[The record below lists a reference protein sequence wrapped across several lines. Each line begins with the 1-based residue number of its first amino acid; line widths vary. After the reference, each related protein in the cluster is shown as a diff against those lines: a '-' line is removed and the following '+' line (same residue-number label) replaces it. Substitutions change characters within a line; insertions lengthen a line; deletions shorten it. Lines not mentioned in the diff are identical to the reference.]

1 MKSKSVF
8 KSVCVFV
15 GLGFLLTIV
24 WLIIFSMTITPDDAE
39 MTVEP
44 FSGAS
49 VTFGFACA
57 LIANFI
63 YQYNSAK
70 SLEQRIYSNTSSLES
85 IKIRNRD
92 LVDKANR
99 LIDKHQKNEKESYI
113 DIENNMDE
121 FVCMPG
127 REAVNKKLAREVF
140 MDYLGSVDRDRLF
153 ENYNEY
159 SADEEFLDLIYEL
172 GLENKLQ
179 EFREKIA
186 GAILLNWANEED
198 IKVNKDMVVIDLYNR
213 D

>member
-1 MKSKSVF
+1 MSRNKEAINLSWLVEKW
-8 KSVCVFV
+8 
-15 GLGFLLTIV
+15 TIWDNSYLKNI
-24 WLIIFSMTITPDDAE
+24 WLNLDTLDLIRINDDMDNNDDIE
-39 MTVEP
+39 
-44 FSGAS
+44 
-49 VTFGFACA
+49 
-57 LIANFI
+57 
-63 YQYNSAK
+63 
-70 SLEQRIYSNTSSLES
+70 
-85 IKIRNRD
+85 
-92 LVDKANR
+92 
-99 LIDKHQKNEKESYI
+99 ESYI

-179 EFREKIA
+179 EFREEIA

>member
-1 MKSKSVF
+1 MSRNKEAINLSWLVEKW
-8 KSVCVFV
+8 
-15 GLGFLLTIV
+15 TIWDNSYLKNI
-24 WLIIFSMTITPDDAE
+24 WLNLDTLDLIRINDDMDNNDDIE
-39 MTVEP
+39 
-44 FSGAS
+44 
-49 VTFGFACA
+49 
-57 LIANFI
+57 
-63 YQYNSAK
+63 
-70 SLEQRIYSNTSSLES
+70 
-85 IKIRNRD
+85 
-92 LVDKANR
+92 
-99 LIDKHQKNEKESYI
+99 ESYI

-127 REAVNKKLAREVF
+127 REALNKKLAREVF
-140 MDYLGSVDRDRLF
+140 MDYLGSLDRDRLF

>member
-1 MKSKSVF
+1 MSRNKEAINLSWLVEKW
-8 KSVCVFV
+8 
-15 GLGFLLTIV
+15 TIWDNSYLKNI
-24 WLIIFSMTITPDDAE
+24 WLNLDTLDLIRINDDMDNNDDIE
-39 MTVEP
+39 
-44 FSGAS
+44 
-49 VTFGFACA
+49 
-57 LIANFI
+57 
-63 YQYNSAK
+63 
-70 SLEQRIYSNTSSLES
+70 
-85 IKIRNRD
+85 
-92 LVDKANR
+92 
-99 LIDKHQKNEKESYI
+99 ESYI

-198 IKVNKDMVVIDLYNR
+198 IKVNRDMVVIDLYNR

>member
-1 MKSKSVF
+1 MSRNKEAINLSWLVEKW
-8 KSVCVFV
+8 
-15 GLGFLLTIV
+15 TIWDNSYLKNI
-24 WLIIFSMTITPDDAE
+24 WLNLDTLDLIRINDDMDNNDDIE
-39 MTVEP
+39 
-44 FSGAS
+44 
-49 VTFGFACA
+49 
-57 LIANFI
+57 
-63 YQYNSAK
+63 
-70 SLEQRIYSNTSSLES
+70 
-85 IKIRNRD
+85 
-92 LVDKANR
+92 
-99 LIDKHQKNEKESYI
+99 ESYI

-140 MDYLGSVDRDRLF
+140 MDYLDIVDRDRLF

>member
-1 MKSKSVF
+1 MSRNKEAINLSWLVEKW
-8 KSVCVFV
+8 
-15 GLGFLLTIV
+15 TIWDNSYLKNI
-24 WLIIFSMTITPDDAE
+24 WLNLDTLDLIRINDDMDNNDDIE
-39 MTVEP
+39 
-44 FSGAS
+44 
-49 VTFGFACA
+49 
-57 LIANFI
+57 
-63 YQYNSAK
+63 
-70 SLEQRIYSNTSSLES
+70 
-85 IKIRNRD
+85 
-92 LVDKANR
+92 
-99 LIDKHQKNEKESYI
+99 ESYI

>member
-1 MKSKSVF
+1 MSRNKEAINLSWLVEKW
-8 KSVCVFV
+8 
-15 GLGFLLTIV
+15 TIWDNSYLKNI
-24 WLIIFSMTITPDDAE
+24 WLNLDTLDLIRINDNMDNNDDIE
-39 MTVEP
+39 
-44 FSGAS
+44 
-49 VTFGFACA
+49 
-57 LIANFI
+57 
-63 YQYNSAK
+63 
-70 SLEQRIYSNTSSLES
+70 
-85 IKIRNRD
+85 
-92 LVDKANR
+92 
-99 LIDKHQKNEKESYI
+99 ESYI

-140 MDYLGSVDRDRLF
+140 MDYLGSVDKDRFF

>member
-1 MKSKSVF
+1 MSRNKEAINLSWLVEKWTIWDNSYL
-8 KSVCVFV
+8 KNIWLN
-15 GLGFLLTIV
+15 LGTLD
-24 WLIIFSMTITPDDAE
+24 LIRINDDMDNNDDIE
-39 MTVEP
+39 
-44 FSGAS
+44 
-49 VTFGFACA
+49 
-57 LIANFI
+57 
-63 YQYNSAK
+63 
-70 SLEQRIYSNTSSLES
+70 
-85 IKIRNRD
+85 
-92 LVDKANR
+92 
-99 LIDKHQKNEKESYI
+99 ESYI

-140 MDYLGSVDRDRLF
+140 MDYLDSVDRDRLF

>member
-1 MKSKSVF
+1 MSRNKEAINLSWLVEKW
-8 KSVCVFV
+8 
-15 GLGFLLTIV
+15 TIWDNSYLKNI
-24 WLIIFSMTITPDDAE
+24 WLNLDTLDLIRINDDMDNNDDIE
-39 MTVEP
+39 
-44 FSGAS
+44 
-49 VTFGFACA
+49 
-57 LIANFI
+57 
-63 YQYNSAK
+63 
-70 SLEQRIYSNTSSLES
+70 
-85 IKIRNRD
+85 
-92 LVDKANR
+92 
-99 LIDKHQKNEKESYI
+99 ESYI

-140 MDYLGSVDRDRLF
+140 MDYLDSIDRDRLF

>member
-1 MKSKSVF
+1 MSRNKEAINLSWLVEKW
-8 KSVCVFV
+8 
-15 GLGFLLTIV
+15 TIWDNSYLKNI
-24 WLIIFSMTITPDDAE
+24 WLNLDTLDLIRINDDMDNNDDIE
-39 MTVEP
+39 
-44 FSGAS
+44 
-49 VTFGFACA
+49 
-57 LIANFI
+57 
-63 YQYNSAK
+63 
-70 SLEQRIYSNTSSLES
+70 
-85 IKIRNRD
+85 
-92 LVDKANR
+92 
-99 LIDKHQKNEKESYI
+99 ESYI

-140 MDYLGSVDRDRLF
+140 MDYLGSVDRDRFF

>member
-1 MKSKSVF
+1 MY
-8 KSVCVFV
+8 
-15 GLGFLLTIV
+15 
-24 WLIIFSMTITPDDAE
+24 IIWNYDQGKKKE
-39 MTVEP
+39 KLYRQ
-44 FSGAS
+44 
-49 VTFGFACA
+49 TF
-57 LIANFI
+57 
-63 YQYNSAK
+63 
-70 SLEQRIYSNTSSLES
+70 
-85 IKIRNRD
+85 
-92 LVDKANR
+92 
-99 LIDKHQKNEKESYI
+99 YI

-140 MDYLGSVDRDRLF
+140 MDYLGSIDRDRLF

>member
-1 MKSKSVF
+1 MSRKKEAINLSWLVEKW
-8 KSVCVFV
+8 
-15 GLGFLLTIV
+15 TIWDNSYLKNI
-24 WLIIFSMTITPDDAE
+24 WLNLDTLDLIRINDDMDNNDDIE
-39 MTVEP
+39 
-44 FSGAS
+44 
-49 VTFGFACA
+49 
-57 LIANFI
+57 
-63 YQYNSAK
+63 
-70 SLEQRIYSNTSSLES
+70 
-85 IKIRNRD
+85 
-92 LVDKANR
+92 
-99 LIDKHQKNEKESYI
+99 ESYI

-127 REAVNKKLAREVF
+127 REAVNKKLVREVF
-140 MDYLGSVDRDRLF
+140 MDYLDSVDRDRLF

>member
-1 MKSKSVF
+1 MSRNKE
-8 KSVCVFV
+8 
-15 GLGFLLTIV
+15 TINLS
-24 WLIIFSMTITPDDAE
+24 WLVEKWTIWDNSYLKNIWLNLDTLDLIRINDDMDNNDDIE
-39 MTVEP
+39 
-44 FSGAS
+44 
-49 VTFGFACA
+49 
-57 LIANFI
+57 
-63 YQYNSAK
+63 
-70 SLEQRIYSNTSSLES
+70 
-85 IKIRNRD
+85 
-92 LVDKANR
+92 
-99 LIDKHQKNEKESYI
+99 ESYI

-140 MDYLGSVDRDRLF
+140 MDYLGSVDKDRLF

>member
-1 MKSKSVF
+1 MSRNKEAINLSWLVEKW
-8 KSVCVFV
+8 
-15 GLGFLLTIV
+15 TIWDNSYLKNI
-24 WLIIFSMTITPDDAE
+24 WLNLDTLDLIRINDDMDNNDDIE
-39 MTVEP
+39 
-44 FSGAS
+44 
-49 VTFGFACA
+49 
-57 LIANFI
+57 
-63 YQYNSAK
+63 
-70 SLEQRIYSNTSSLES
+70 
-85 IKIRNRD
+85 
-92 LVDKANR
+92 
-99 LIDKHQKNEKESYI
+99 ESYI

-140 MDYLGSVDRDRLF
+140 MDYLDSVDRDRLF

>member
-1 MKSKSVF
+1 MSRNKEAINLSWLVEKW
-8 KSVCVFV
+8 
-15 GLGFLLTIV
+15 TIWDNSYLKNI
-24 WLIIFSMTITPDDAE
+24 WLNLDT
-39 MTVEP
+39 
-44 FSGAS
+44 
-49 VTFGFACA
+49 
-57 LIANFI
+57 L
-63 YQYNSAK
+63 
-70 SLEQRIYSNTSSLES
+70 
-85 IKIRNRD
+85 D
-92 LVDKANR
+92 LVRINDDIN
-99 LIDKHQKNEKESYI
+99 DNEDIEESYI

>member
-1 MKSKSVF
+1 MSRNKEAINLSWLVEKW
-8 KSVCVFV
+8 
-15 GLGFLLTIV
+15 TIWDNSYLKNI
-24 WLIIFSMTITPDDAE
+24 WLNLDTLDLIRINDDMDNNDDIE
-39 MTVEP
+39 
-44 FSGAS
+44 
-49 VTFGFACA
+49 
-57 LIANFI
+57 
-63 YQYNSAK
+63 
-70 SLEQRIYSNTSSLES
+70 
-85 IKIRNRD
+85 
-92 LVDKANR
+92 
-99 LIDKHQKNEKESYI
+99 ESYI

-127 REAVNKKLAREVF
+127 REAVNKKLVREVF
-140 MDYLGSVDRDRLF
+140 MDYLDSVDRDRLF

>member
-1 MKSKSVF
+1 MSRNKEAINLSWLVEKW
-8 KSVCVFV
+8 
-15 GLGFLLTIV
+15 TIWDNSYLKNI
-24 WLIIFSMTITPDDAE
+24 WLNLDTLDLIRINDDMDNNDDIE
-39 MTVEP
+39 
-44 FSGAS
+44 
-49 VTFGFACA
+49 
-57 LIANFI
+57 
-63 YQYNSAK
+63 
-70 SLEQRIYSNTSSLES
+70 
-85 IKIRNRD
+85 
-92 LVDKANR
+92 
-99 LIDKHQKNEKESYI
+99 ESYI

-140 MDYLGSVDRDRLF
+140 MDYLDSVDRDRLF

-172 GLENKLQ
+172 GFENKLQ

>member
-1 MKSKSVF
+1 MSRNKEAINLSWLVEKW
-8 KSVCVFV
+8 
-15 GLGFLLTIV
+15 TIWDNSYLKNI
-24 WLIIFSMTITPDDAE
+24 WLNLDTLDLIRINDDMDNNDDIE
-39 MTVEP
+39 
-44 FSGAS
+44 
-49 VTFGFACA
+49 
-57 LIANFI
+57 
-63 YQYNSAK
+63 
-70 SLEQRIYSNTSSLES
+70 
-85 IKIRNRD
+85 
-92 LVDKANR
+92 
-99 LIDKHQKNEKESYI
+99 ESYI

-140 MDYLGSVDRDRLF
+140 MDYLDSVDRDRLF

-159 SADEEFLDLIYEL
+159 SADEEFLDLMYEL

>member
-1 MKSKSVF
+1 MSRNKEAINLSWLVEKW
-8 KSVCVFV
+8 
-15 GLGFLLTIV
+15 TIWDNSYLKNI
-24 WLIIFSMTITPDDAE
+24 WLNLDTLDLIRINDDMDNNDDIE
-39 MTVEP
+39 
-44 FSGAS
+44 
-49 VTFGFACA
+49 
-57 LIANFI
+57 
-63 YQYNSAK
+63 
-70 SLEQRIYSNTSSLES
+70 
-85 IKIRNRD
+85 
-92 LVDKANR
+92 
-99 LIDKHQKNEKESYI
+99 ESYI

-140 MDYLGSVDRDRLF
+140 MDYLGSVDKDRLF

>member
-1 MKSKSVF
+1 MSRNKEAINLSWLVEKW
-8 KSVCVFV
+8 
-15 GLGFLLTIV
+15 TIWDNSYLKNI
-24 WLIIFSMTITPDDAE
+24 WLNLDTLDLIRINDDMDNNDDIE
-39 MTVEP
+39 
-44 FSGAS
+44 
-49 VTFGFACA
+49 
-57 LIANFI
+57 
-63 YQYNSAK
+63 
-70 SLEQRIYSNTSSLES
+70 
-85 IKIRNRD
+85 
-92 LVDKANR
+92 
-99 LIDKHQKNEKESYI
+99 ESYI

-140 MDYLGSVDRDRLF
+140 MDYLDSVDRDRLF

-186 GAILLNWANEED
+186 GSILLNWANEED

>member
-1 MKSKSVF
+1 MSRNKEVINLSWLVEKW
-8 KSVCVFV
+8 
-15 GLGFLLTIV
+15 TIWDNSYLKNI
-24 WLIIFSMTITPDDAE
+24 WLNLDTLDLIRINDDMDNNDDIE
-39 MTVEP
+39 
-44 FSGAS
+44 
-49 VTFGFACA
+49 
-57 LIANFI
+57 
-63 YQYNSAK
+63 
-70 SLEQRIYSNTSSLES
+70 
-85 IKIRNRD
+85 
-92 LVDKANR
+92 
-99 LIDKHQKNEKESYI
+99 ESYI

>member
-1 MKSKSVF
+1 MSRNKE
-8 KSVCVFV
+8 
-15 GLGFLLTIV
+15 TINLS
-24 WLIIFSMTITPDDAE
+24 WLVEKWTIWDNSYLKNIWLNLDTLDLIRINDDMDNNDDIE
-39 MTVEP
+39 
-44 FSGAS
+44 
-49 VTFGFACA
+49 
-57 LIANFI
+57 
-63 YQYNSAK
+63 
-70 SLEQRIYSNTSSLES
+70 
-85 IKIRNRD
+85 
-92 LVDKANR
+92 
-99 LIDKHQKNEKESYI
+99 ESYI

>member
-1 MKSKSVF
+1 MSRNKE
-8 KSVCVFV
+8 
-15 GLGFLLTIV
+15 TINLS
-24 WLIIFSMTITPDDAE
+24 WLVEKWTIWDNSYLKNIWLNLDTLDLIRINDDMDNNDDIE
-39 MTVEP
+39 
-44 FSGAS
+44 
-49 VTFGFACA
+49 
-57 LIANFI
+57 
-63 YQYNSAK
+63 
-70 SLEQRIYSNTSSLES
+70 
-85 IKIRNRD
+85 
-92 LVDKANR
+92 
-99 LIDKHQKNEKESYI
+99 ESYI

-140 MDYLGSVDRDRLF
+140 MDYLDSVDRDRLF

-186 GAILLNWANEED
+186 GSILLNWANEED